1 MHASCLKFHHTNVSQ
16 QTPYWLLADSLAPNF
31 LSGWSLFLSGLG
43 YCRHSLKKVVGLV
56 DWALLNYVYVAHFG
70 QAKYSLGL
78 LGFEHIR
85 LRLGSL
91 GLGTKAAFGLQK
103 KWAATQGQ

>member
-1 MHASCLKFHHTNVSQ
+1 MHASCLKFHRTNIHISQ
-16 QTPYWLLADSLAPNF
+16 QTPYRLLADSLAPNF
-31 LSGWSLFLSGLG
+31 LSGLG
-43 YCRHSLKKVVGLV
+43 YCWHSLKKVVGLV

-70 QAKYSLGL
+70 QANYSLGL

>member
-1 MHASCLKFHHTNVSQ
+1 M
-16 QTPYWLLADSLAPNF
+16 
-31 LSGWSLFLSGLG
+31 
-43 YCRHSLKKVVGLV
+43 

>member
-1 MHASCLKFHHTNVSQ
+1 
-16 QTPYWLLADSLAPNF
+16 
-31 LSGWSLFLSGLG
+31 
-43 YCRHSLKKVVGLV
+43 VGNV

-70 QAKYSLGL
+70 QANYSVGL

-91 GLGTKAAFGLQK
+91 GLGTQAAFGLQK
-103 KWAATQGQ
+103 KWAATQGH